1 MYWCFGQRIKN
12 NLHEQDT
19 FISIKKKKKHKIQIM
34 NVLNRAQDE
43 VILVHWLNQKTKLF
57 IGQMMPLTRKFRGN
71 GLGVDQ
77 DVTYLRLNNSE

>member
-19 FISIKKKKKHKIQIM
+19 FISIKKKKHKIQIM

-57 IGQMMPLTRKFRGN
+57 IGQMIPLTRKFRGN

>member
-1 MYWCFGQRIKN
+1 MYLCFGQRIKN
-12 NLHEQDT
+12 NFHEQDT
-19 FISIKKKKKHKIQIM
+19 FISIKKKKEHKIQIM
-34 NVLNRAQDE
+34 IVLNRAQDE